1 MAGFPENKVFMTD
14 WREQWFEFED
24 ATYLNA
30 AAQAPLPRVA
40 LQAAARAL
48 EYKKFPHT
56 IPENAYFDLPNRIRT
71 SLAKLIGGAAGEIA
85 INTGT
90 SSGLAAVAA
99 GLEWTPGDEVLVARG
114 EFPAHFATWLP
125 MQRACGLKVIVV
137 EPRARFLTA
146 DDFIAHLGSR
156 TRLVSTSLVR
166 FDDGVRLDAAR
177 LARACH
183 QAGALLLLDAAQ
195 CAGAMPIDVRALG
208 VDFLVASGYKWLL
221 SPYGTG
227 FFWARAEWIEQV
239 RPGPFYWMALEDA
252 EKFHTL
258 STGNYKMAKGARRWD
273 SPETASFTNL
283 AAMEASLAL
292 LLRIGVEAVWEH
304 GRRLTALMIDR
315 LPRDRCVLASPAS
328 ADARGTYACL
338 AARKPEKTRQW
349 FEKLRD
355 AQVFVS
361 LREGALRIS
370 PHLYNSERDMDRL
383 LAVLADER

>member
-1 MAGFPENKVFMTD
+1 MTD
-14 WREQWFEFED
+14 WREQWFEFEG
-24 ATYLNA
+24 ASYLNA

-40 LQAAARAL
+40 LQAAALAL
-48 EYKKFPHT
+48 EWKKFPHT
-56 IPENAYFDLPNRIRT
+56 LPENAYFDLPNRVRT
-71 SLAKLIGGAAGEIA
+71 SLGKLIGGTAEEIS

-114 EFPAHFATWLP
+114 EFPAHFTTWLP
-125 MQRACGLKVIVV
+125 MQARCGLKVVV
-137 EPRARFLTA
+137 VRPRERFLTA
-146 DDFIAHLGSR
+146 DDFIAHLSSR

-166 FDDGVRLDAAR
+166 FDDGVRLDAPR

-183 QAGALLLLDAAQ
+183 QAGALLVLDAAQ
-195 CAGAMPIDVRALG
+195 CAGAMPIDVRALE

-227 FFWARAEWIEQV
+227 FFWARAELIEQM
-239 RPGPFYWMALEDA
+239 RPGPFYWMALEEA

-258 STGNYKMAKGARRWD
+258 STGVYKMARGARRWD

-292 LLRIGVEAVWEH
+292 LLRIGVQAVWEH

-315 LPRDRCVLASPAS
+315 LPRDRCVLASPAL
-328 ADARGTYACL
+328 AEARGPYACL
-338 AARKPEKTRQW
+338 AARKPEMTVQL
-349 FEKLRD
+349 FEKLRE
-355 AQVFVS
+355 AQIFVS
-361 LREGALRIS
+361 MREGAMRIS
-370 PHLYNSERDMDRL
+370 PHLYNTERDIDRL
-383 LAVLADER
+383 LAVLAG